1 MLLKRMKTCGSFERN
16 LIMAWLKGDSENKRI
31 LEQAFENTQFH
42 LTYKETPED
51 FASKKVYRL
60 ERHQYAPEMNTLHFE
75 DGTSCPTPSCTT
87 IEEALA
93 HVQSQI
99 S

>member
-1 MLLKRMKTCGSFERN
+1 MKTCGSFERN

-31 LEQAFENTQFH
+31 LEQAFENTQFR
-42 LTYKETPED
+42 LTRKETPED
-51 FASKKVYRL
+51 FVSKQVYRL
-60 ERHQYAPEMNTLHFE
+60 ERHMYAPELNTLHFE
-75 DGTSCPTPSCTT
+75 DGTSCATPSCTT

-93 HVQSQI
+93 YVKFNI